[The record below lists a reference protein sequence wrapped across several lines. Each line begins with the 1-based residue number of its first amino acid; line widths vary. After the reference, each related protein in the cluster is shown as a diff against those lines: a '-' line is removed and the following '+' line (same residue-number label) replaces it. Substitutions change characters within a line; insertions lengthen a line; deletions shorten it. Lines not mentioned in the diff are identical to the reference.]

1 MTATAAARPLW
12 QGPSG
17 PPTDL
22 TFAERTRPVRTRPSR
37 NKAGAAHGADE
48 PAASPGA
55 SQAASQGASRI
66 DAEEAAQLEAL
77 LDGHRAAWN
86 GFVQR
91 YARVIYAAIQRRL
104 VPAGRAGDVEDV
116 AQDVFVRL
124 CNRDFHVLRNY
135 DSRRAKLTTWLTVIA
150 TSVSIDHLRKNSR
163 QMTDI
168 DALPESLLSVE
179 PKMPERVKIPA
190 GLLSP
195 RQAQVLEL
203 LYRRDL
209 DPAEAAEI
217 LGVDPQTIRS
227 THHKALVK
235 LRKYFQDSPD

>member
-1 MTATAAARPLW
+1 MTAYAAARPLW
-12 QGPSG
+12 QGPSR
-17 PPTDL
+17 PTTNL
-22 TFAERTRPVRTRPSR
+22 PSAERTRSVRTRPSR
-37 NKAGAAHGADE
+37 NEAGAA
-48 PAASPGA
+48 AAE
-55 SQAASQGASRI
+55 SQGTTRLPA
-66 DAEEAAQLEAL
+66 DEAAQLEAL
-77 LDGHRAAWN
+77 LDGHAAAWN

-91 YARVIYAAIQRRL
+91 YARIIYAAVQRRL
-104 VPAGRAGDVEDV
+104 VPAGRAGEVEDV

-124 CNRDFHVLRNY
+124 CKRDFHLLRSY

-150 TSVSIDHLRKNSR
+150 TSASIDHLRKNSR
-163 QMTDI
+163 TMTDI

-195 RQAQVLEL
+195 RQAEVLEL

-227 THHKALVK
+227 THHKALIK
-235 LRKYFQDSPD
+235 LRKYFQNSPE